1 MGINRDDML
10 ELTRRMTPSR
20 TCFTRVAGC
29 YVDADGDFDGSF
41 NIHFGKLNAHDREQ
55 NLAWAKTI
63 PFASTNEQLCQYP
76 IAPGKNPTQSVWA
89 LLMTLRNVGL
99 KNDAMMDTFYD
110 LVMEHYQAS
119 GPYAIFMYHGSYD
132 VPIKGSD
139 KEYQKESEEVY
150 NFLIGTG
157 GGSGTR
163 RAGVRLPFSGVHEP
177 KHRHGAYQYLSE
189 RSQAPAYGACGEDT
203 ECENIKGRGKLA

>member
-119 GPYAIFMYHGSYD
+119 GPYAIFMYHGGYD

-150 NFLIGTG
+150 NFLIGTISPQVADQEPG
-157 GGSGTR
+157 EPECGYLFPAFTNRSTDTAHINIYQR
-163 RAGVRLPFSGVHEP
+163 DPRHPHTELAEKILNVR
-177 KHRHGAYQYLSE
+177 
-189 RSQAPAYGACGEDT
+189 
-203 ECENIKGRGKLA
+203 I

>member
-63 PFASTNEQLCQYP
+63 SPQVADQEPGEPECGFLFPAFTNRSTDTAHINIYQRDPRHPHTELAEK
-76 IAPGKNPTQSVWA
+76 I
-89 LLMTLRNVGL
+89 LNVR
-99 KNDAMMDTFYD
+99 
-110 LVMEHYQAS
+110 
-119 GPYAIFMYHGSYD
+119 I
-132 VPIKGSD
+132 
-139 KEYQKESEEVY
+139 
-150 NFLIGTG
+150 
-157 GGSGTR
+157 
-163 RAGVRLPFSGVHEP
+163 
-177 KHRHGAYQYLSE
+177 
-189 RSQAPAYGACGEDT
+189 
-203 ECENIKGRGKLA
+203 